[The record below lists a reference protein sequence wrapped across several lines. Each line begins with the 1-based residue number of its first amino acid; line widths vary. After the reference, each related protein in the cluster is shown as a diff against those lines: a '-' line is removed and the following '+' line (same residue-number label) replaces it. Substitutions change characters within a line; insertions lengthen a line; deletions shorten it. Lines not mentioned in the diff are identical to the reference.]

1 MKNMVYIQSGGP
13 TSVINSSLYGAFKE
27 AVRHPDQIDHIYGSI
42 NGIEGLI
49 DDKLFDLI
57 QAGLVEKVKEDVF

>member
-1 MKNMVYIQSGGP
+1 MHNMVYIQSGGP

-27 AVRHPDQIDHIYGSI
+27 AIRHPEMIDHIYGSI

-49 DDKLFDLI
+49 DGKLFDLR
-57 QAGLVEKVKEDVF
+57 QEDPEDQG